1 MADVCRK
8 YGISYAAV
16 YKYKTTYGGVIG
28 TLVEWHYI
36 APASRR
42 RTVSSKVLT
51 LASET
56 NA

>member
-28 TLVEWHYI
+28 TLVECHYT
-36 APASRR
+36 ARQADAERFRR
-42 RTVSSKVLT
+42 KS
-51 LASET
+51 
-56 NA
+56 